1 MGGGFRR
8 SAALAVEQLAAFR
21 QPLHVAADLYRAAA
35 DPVAARH
42 RVGQRQAFQQRADH
56 PDREAVAGAHGVHHG
71 RHRHAGDQPFAV
83 GIAIVGAARAELD
96 RHRVDAH
103 VQVERGDIRGFLP
116 AAEQAAFLQA
126 RQDPVGMRG
135 EGVDLGDHAALAGPQ
150 RGPQVGIEGQAGAPA
165 AHAPHQFVG
174 QLAGTRRECRR
185 NAGGVQVAGAEH
197 FFADMGEAQPAGR
210 RAAAE
215 VLDPR
220 VGTIDLAGLH
230 LEPGGRLRVDLDE
243 AAVEALAGQAVEYE
257 AAERVVADPAQPGH
271 REAEAGEADGD
282 VAVGAG
288 DALAELLDPVQFAG
302 LFGDE
307 HGHGLAEAED
317 LEVSHAGVP
326 PGAGRGGRGRRCAGG

>member
-1 MGGGFRR
+1 
-8 SAALAVEQLAAFR
+8 
-21 QPLHVAADLYRAAA
+21 
-35 DPVAARH
+35 
-42 RVGQRQAFQQRADH
+42 
-56 PDREAVAGAHGVHHG
+56 
-71 RHRHAGDQPFAV
+71 
-83 GIAIVGAARAELD
+83 
-96 RHRVDAH
+96 
-103 VQVERGDIRGFLP
+103 
-116 AAEQAAFLQA
+116 
-126 RQDPVGMRG
+126 MRG

-215 VLDPR
+215 VLDSR

-288 DALAELLDPVQFAG
+288 DALAELLDAVQFAG

-326 PGAGRGGRGRRCAGG
+326 PGDGRGGRGRRCAGG